1 MNFNL
6 QSIQKTNKIDFTITV
21 LSMDPVARSCMK
33 KVVQYDTVK
42 LKYII
47 IGHKN
52 QILKTHTLGADGLY
66 DTEETGLS
74 CA

>member
-1 MNFNL
+1 
-6 QSIQKTNKIDFTITV
+6 
-21 LSMDPVARSCMK
+21 MK